1 MDLKLWCLDKQKRKI
16 HWWSQDIF
24 FLWWSIIYFVCVYF
38 VNIFFW
44 KLYDLY
50 WKEKSGIKLLCI
62 HFIFS
67 FLFIETKKTSA
78 SVFLRENPDFIKEIV
93 IKVLDDMVSL
103 ISKNATE
110 PQLSTFEENC
120 KITGSRGQNRRGQH
134 KLKRWGYRNHY
145 YKTGI
150 KQDIIAAKYRINQSL
165 DFK

>member
-1 MDLKLWCLDKQKRKI
+1 MYSLY
-16 HWWSQDIF
+16 F
-24 FLWWSIIYFVCVYF
+24 F
-38 VNIFFW
+38 
-44 KLYDLY
+44 
-50 WKEKSGIKLLCI
+50 
-62 HFIFS
+62 FS
-67 FLFIETKKTSA
+67 FQWNEENI
-78 SVFLRENPDFIKEIV
+78 SVSLRENPDFIKEIV

-120 KITGSRGQNRRGQH
+120 KSTGRRGQNRREQH
-134 KLKRWGYRNHY
+134 KLKRWRYRNHY